1 MKMTLQG
8 KTALVTGAATGI
20 GRAIAERFAR
30 EGASVAV
37 NFRSSR
43 EAADELV
50 VADSR
55 SRRRRDSDCRGCL
68 RRIRSL
74 ARCSKQVERE
84 FGRLD
89 VLVNNAGWST
99 RVPHRKLDE
108 LTDEIWDKTF
118 DINLRGVFY
127 CVRAAV
133 PLLRK
138 QPGAAIVNVASV
150 AGSTG
155 VGSSIAYAAAKAGV
169 LTMTKSLARALAP
182 EIRVNAISPGLIR
195 THFAG
200 RPDSSSA
207 FDAEEIATP
216 LKRLATVDEC
226 AEVALFL
233 ASQPP
238 PSRARTFSS
247 MVDCMFSAPI
257 ASRDIVTN

>member
-1 MKMTLQG
+1 MTLQG
-8 KTALVTGAATGI
+8 KTVLVTGATTGI

-30 EGASVAV
+30 EAAHVAV

-43 EAADELV
+43 EAAEQLV
-50 VADSR
+50 AQIRASGGSAIPVAADVSVEPEVR
-55 SRRRRDSDCRGCL
+55 AM
-68 RRIRSL
+68 IE
-74 ARCSKQVERE
+74 QVERE

-99 RVPHRKLDE
+99 RVPHRKLE
-108 LTDEIWDKTF
+108 GLTDDIWNKTF
-118 DINLRGVFY
+118 DINLRGPFY

-150 AGSTG
+150 AGTTG
-155 VGSSIAYAAAKAGV
+155 VGSSMAYAAAKAGV
-169 LTMTKSLARALAP
+169 ITMTKSLARALAP

-200 RPDSSSA
+200 PNSSSD
-207 FDAEEIATP
+207 FTAEETATP

-226 AEVALFL
+226 AEVVLFL
-233 ASQPP
+233 ASSATAVTGQ
-238 PSRARTFSS
+238 TIL
-247 MVDCMFSAPI
+247 VDGGLYVLGPN
-257 ASRDIVTN
+257 R

>member
-1 MKMTLQG
+1 MTLQR
-8 KTALVTGAATGI
+8 KAALVTGAATGI

-30 EGASVAV
+30 EGARVAV

-43 EAADELV
+43 EAAEQLV
-50 VADSR
+50 TQIRAAGGTAILVAADVSVESEVR
-55 SRRRRDSDCRGCL
+55 AML
-68 RRIRSL
+68 E
-74 ARCSKQVERE
+74 QVERE

-99 RVPHRKLDE
+99 RVPHRKLDD

-118 DINLRGVFY
+118 DVNLRGLFY
-127 CVRAAV
+127 CVRAAA

-155 VGSSIAYAAAKAGV
+155 VGSSMAYAASKAGV
-169 LTMTKSLARALAP
+169 ITMTKSLARALAP

-200 RPDSSSA
+200 RPDSDSD
-207 FDAEEIATP
+207 FTAEEMATP
-216 LKRLATVDEC
+216 LKRLATADEC
-226 AEVALFL
+226 AEVVLFL
-233 ASQPP
+233 ASSATAVTGQTILVDGGLYVLGPDRQSNGQP
-238 PSRARTFSS
+238 SQ
-247 MVDCMFSAPI
+247 
-257 ASRDIVTN
+257 

>member
-1 MKMTLQG
+1 MTLHG
-8 KTALVTGAATGI
+8 KAALITGAATGI

-30 EGASVAV
+30 EGALVAV
-37 NFRSSR
+37 NFRSAR
-43 EAADELV
+43 EAAQQLV
-50 VADSR
+50 AEIRAAGGVAIPVAADVSIEAEVR
-55 SRRRRDSDCRGCL
+55 AM
-68 RRIRSL
+68 IN
-74 ARCSKQVERE
+74 QVEHE

-99 RVPHRKLDE
+99 RVPHRNLDE

-118 DINLRGVFY
+118 DVNLRGLFY

-138 QPGAAIVNVASV
+138 QDGAAIVNVASV

-155 VGSSIAYAAAKAGV
+155 LGSSMAYAAAKAGV

-182 EIRVNAISPGLIR
+182 EIRVNGISPGLIR

-200 RPDSSSA
+200 RPNSSSDFSA
-207 FDAEEIATP
+207 GEMATP

-226 AEVALFL
+226 AEVVLFL
-233 ASQPP
+233 AS
-238 PSRARTFSS
+238 
-247 MVDCMFSAPI
+247 SAT
-257 ASRDIVTN
+257 AVTGQTILIDGGLYVLGPNC

>member
-1 MKMTLQG
+1 MTLQG
-8 KTALVTGAATGI
+8 KTTLVTGAATGI

-30 EGASVAV
+30 EGARVAV

-43 EAADELV
+43 EAAEQV
-50 VADSR
+50 VAE
-55 SRRRRDSDCRGCL
+55 
-68 RRIRSL
+68 IRAGGGVATAIAADVS
-74 ARCSKQVERE
+74 VESEVCAMLEQIERK

-99 RVPHRKLDE
+99 RVPHPKLDD

-150 AGSTG
+150 AATIG
-155 VGSSIAYAAAKAGV
+155 VGSSMAYAAAKAGV
-169 LTMTKSLARALAP
+169 LTLTKSLARALAP

-200 RPDSSSA
+200 RPDSDSD
-207 FDAEEIATP
+207 FTAEERATP
-216 LKRLATVDEC
+216 LERLATVDEC
-226 AEVALFL
+226 AEVALFM
-233 ASQPP
+233 ASAATAVTGQ
-238 PSRARTFSS
+238 TIL
-247 MVDCMFSAPI
+247 VDGGRYVLGPN
-257 ASRDIVTN
+257 R

>member
-1 MKMTLQG
+1 MRLQG
-8 KTALVTGAATGI
+8 KTVLVTGATTGI

-30 EGASVAV
+30 EGAHVAV
-37 NFRSSR
+37 NFRSSCDAAEQLVAQIR
-43 EAADELV
+43 ASGGSAIPVAADVSVESEIRAMIEL
-50 VADSR
+50 
-55 SRRRRDSDCRGCL
+55 
-68 RRIRSL
+68 
-74 ARCSKQVERE
+74 VERE

-99 RVPHRKLDE
+99 RIPHRKLDD

-118 DINLRGVFY
+118 DVNLRGLFY
-127 CVRAAV
+127 CVRAAT

-155 VGSSIAYAAAKAGV
+155 LGSSMAYAAAKAGV

-195 THFAG
+195 TRFAG
-200 RPDSSSA
+200 RPDSDSD
-207 FDAEEIATP
+207 FVAEENATP
-216 LKRLATVDEC
+216 LQRLATVEEC

-233 ASQPP
+233 ASSATAVTGQ
-238 PSRARTFSS
+238 TIL
-247 MVDCMFSAPI
+247 VDGGLYALGPTAKSEGGR
-257 ASRDIVTN
+257 SQ

>member
-1 MKMTLQG
+1 MTLQG
-8 KTALVTGAATGI
+8 KTVLVTGAATGI

-30 EGASVAV
+30 EGAHVAV

-43 EAADELV
+43 EAADQLV
-50 VADSR
+50 AQIRAAGGAAIPVAADVSVEPEV
-55 SRRRRDSDCRGCL
+55 SAMFEQVARGL
-68 RRIRSL
+68 
-74 ARCSKQVERE
+74 
-84 FGRLD
+84 GRLD

-108 LTDEIWDKTF
+108 LTDDIWDKTF
-118 DINLRGVFY
+118 DVNLRGLFY
-127 CVRAAV
+127 CVRAAT

-155 VGSSIAYAAAKAGV
+155 VGSSMAYAAAKAGV
-169 LTMTKSLARALAP
+169 ITMTKSLARALAP

-200 RPDSSSA
+200 RPNSSSD
-207 FDAEEIATP
+207 FTAEEMATP

-233 ASQPP
+233 ACSATAVTGQ
-238 PSRARTFSS
+238 TIL
-247 MVDCMFSAPI
+247 VDGGLYVLGPN
-257 ASRDIVTN
+257 R

>member
-1 MKMTLQG
+1 MTLQG
-8 KTALVTGAATGI
+8 KAALITGATTGI

-30 EGASVAV
+30 EGAQVAV

-43 EAADELV
+43 EAAEQLV
-50 VADSR
+50 AQIRAAGGTAVPVAGDVSVESEVR
-55 SRRRRDSDCRGCL
+55 AMID
-68 RRIRSL
+68 
-74 ARCSKQVERE
+74 QVQRE
-84 FGRLD
+84 FGCLD
-89 VLVNNAGWST
+89 LLVNNAGWST
-99 RVPHRKLDE
+99 RVPHRKLDD

-118 DINLRGVFY
+118 DVNLHGLFY

-155 VGSSIAYAAAKAGV
+155 VGSSMAYAAAKAGV
-169 LTMTKSLARALAP
+169 ITMTKSLARALAP

-200 RPDSSSA
+200 RPNSDSD
-207 FDAEEIATP
+207 FTAEEVTTP

-233 ASQPP
+233 ANSATAVTGQ
-238 PSRARTFSS
+238 TIL
-247 MVDCMFSAPI
+247 VDGGLYALGLN
-257 ASRDIVTN
+257 R